1 MRANS
6 GGRWRQPHGNL
17 DRAPVVS
24 VVDAL
29 GVVAQLGGRR
39 FLTTPAEAG
48 MPGVEPLVPVSWAVL
63 LHDIGHLVV
72 EVPDD
77 IADWHTDAHHE
88 DVGAAWLA
96 RHFGPEVTE
105 PIALHVAAKRYLC
118 AVDDGYRNRLSP
130 ASIITLGLQG
140 GPMDAAEVAAFESRP
155 FHREAVRL
163 RHWDDQGKLGGFS
176 APGFDTYRPRRAR
189 LLRS

>member
-1 MRANS
+1 MLE
-6 GGRWRQPHGNL
+6 HGL
-17 DRAPVVS
+17 QAAWFATEEGAAP
-24 VVDAL
+24 AQ
-29 GVVAQLGGRR
+29 VVA
-39 FLTTPAEAG
+39 A
-48 MPGVEPLVPVSWAVL
+48 L

-96 RHFGPEVTE
+96 QHFGPEVTE

-140 GPMDAAEVAAFESRP
+140 GPMDAAEVAAFEARP

-176 APGFDTYRPRRAR
+176 APGFDTYRTLVAS
-189 LLRS
+189 LMRS

>member
-1 MRANS
+1 MNLIDQLAALYADRGLGS
-6 GGRWRQPHGNL
+6 YFGEQVSMLEHGL
-17 DRAPVVS
+17 QAAWFAGEEGAPP
-24 VVDAL
+24 AQI
-29 GVVAQLGGRR
+29 VA
-39 FLTTPAEAG
+39 A
-48 MPGVEPLVPVSWAVL
+48 L

-88 DVGAAWLA
+88 DIGAAWLS

-118 AVDDGYRNRLSP
+118 AVDAEYRNRLSP

-140 GPMDAAEVAAFESRP
+140 GPMDAAEVAAFEARP

-176 APGFDTYRPRRAR
+176 APGFDIYPPLIAG